1 MDAPDQTNPSVT
13 TRWESLTAGRSGR
26 RYADRFAQ
34 LAAAGVD
41 VHGEAAFC
49 HGLVP
54 AESRILDAGCG
65 TGRVAIRLAELGHRC
80 VGVDADPSMLE
91 VARDRSAAVSWVLAD
106 LADLADLDNSV
117 GANLAGLDAPSPF
130 SRPERAAISPAT
142 DGPFDLIVAAGNV
155 IALLAPGT
163 EAAVLCGL
171 ARRLAPDGLLV
182 AGFGLDAAHL
192 PLPAA
197 PFGLMDYDG
206 WCTAAGLTLDQRFAT
221 WQGIPVGPDET
232 DDDHP
237 DHGDGD
243 GDGDHGERPADAPGY
258 AVSVHRASA

>member
-1 MDAPDQTNPSVT
+1 MDAPDQTSPSVT

-49 HGLVP
+49 HALVP
-54 AESRILDAGCG
+54 AESRIMDAGCG

-106 LADLADLDNSV
+106 LADLDNSV
-117 GANLAGLDAPSPF
+117 GANLCGLDAPRPF
-130 SRPERAAISPAT
+130 NRPEQAPISPAT
-142 DGPFDLIVAAGNV
+142 DGSFDLIVAAGNV

-163 EAAVLCGL
+163 EAAVLHGL
-171 ARRLAPDGLLV
+171 ARRLAPSGLLV

-197 PFGLMDYDG
+197 PFGLADYDG
-206 WCTAAGLTLDQRFAT
+206 WCAAAGLTLDRRFAT
-221 WQGIPVGPDET
+221 WQGLPFET
-232 DDDHP
+232 GETGETGDDPLDR
-237 DHGDGD
+237 GARRG
-243 GDGDHGERPADAPGY
+243 AAPGY
-258 AVSVHRASA
+258 AVSVHRA

>member
-1 MDAPDQTNPSVT
+1 MQ
-13 TRWESLTAGRSGR
+13 
-26 RYADRFAQ
+26 
-34 LAAAGVD
+34 AAAPVGWPS
-41 VHGEAAFC
+41 GWRSWATGASGSTPTPRC
-49 HGLVP
+49 
-54 AESRILDAGCG
+54 SRWPETGPPPSAGSSP
-65 TGRVAIRLAELGHRC
+65 TW
-80 VGVDADPSMLE
+80 PTSPT
-91 VARDRSAAVSWVLAD
+91 SPTWTY
-106 LADLADLDNSV
+106 SV

-237 DHGDGD
+237 DPDHGNGDG
-243 GDGDHGERPADAPGY
+243 GGGGERPADAPGY